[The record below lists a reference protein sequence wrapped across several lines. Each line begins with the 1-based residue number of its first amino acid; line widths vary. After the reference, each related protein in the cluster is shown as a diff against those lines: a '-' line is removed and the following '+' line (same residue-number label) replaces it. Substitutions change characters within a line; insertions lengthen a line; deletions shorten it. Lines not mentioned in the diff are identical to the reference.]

1 MSRLLFLL
9 FVVAAAGV
17 AGLLFQVKY
26 EVQDLERELAQINR
40 QILADQ
46 ETVHV
51 LQAEWSY
58 LNQPARIAELSR
70 RHLGFG
76 PMQPKQVAAIAALPP
91 RPEDFGYAQAALAEA
106 KPEPRRR
113 PETPVGWQPRR
124 LSPAPAAPSAPA
136 VTRQASAPAPAPAA
150 PPEPAIEEE
159 VTGLAVAA
167 EVPLNPVTGRP
178 LPVSATLGEG
188 QR

>member
-9 FVVAAAGV
+9 FVAAAAGV

-26 EVQDLERELAQINR
+26 EVQDLERELAGVNR

-46 ETVHV
+46 EAVHV

-70 RHLGFG
+70 RHLGLG
-76 PMQPKQVAAIAALPP
+76 PMQPEQVAGIAALPP
-91 RPEDFGYAQAALAEA
+91 RPEDFGYAQAALETAE
-106 KPEPRRR
+106 PEPRRR
-113 PETPVGWQPRR
+113 PATPVGWEPRR
-124 LSPAPAAPSAPA
+124 LQPAPAQQAPVRQAPGQPTGP
-136 VTRQASAPAPAPAA
+136 TRQATAPAPAV
-150 PPEPAIEEE
+150 EEE

-167 EVPLNPVTGRP
+167 EAPLNPVTGRP
-178 LPVSATLGEG
+178 LPVAASLSEG

>member
-1 MSRLLFLL
+1 VSRLLFLL
-9 FVVAAAGV
+9 FVIAAAGV

-26 EVQDLERELAQINR
+26 EVQDLERELTQINR

-46 ETVHV
+46 EAVHV

-70 RHLGFG
+70 RHLGLG
-76 PMQPKQVAAIAALPP
+76 PMQPEQVAAIAILPP
-91 RPEDFGYAQAALAEA
+91 RPEDFGHAQAALAEA
-106 KPEPRRR
+106 EPEPRRR

-124 LSPAPAAPSAPA
+124 LQPAPSPLPLEPAAP
-136 VTRQASAPAPAPAA
+136 TRQASAPAM
-150 PPEPAIEEE
+150 EEE
-159 VTGLAVAA
+159 VTGLAVASD
-167 EVPLNPVTGRP
+167 VPLNPVTGRP
-178 LPVSATLGEG
+178 LPVAATLGEG